1 MNGIRRR
8 VKKLEAVRP
17 QPNLGCR
24 RIIVAEG
31 ECLEDA
37 LCRLNLPLEF
47 DGLTIARCMVSP
59 G

>member
-17 QPNLGCR
+17 QPGLECR
-24 RIIVAEG
+24 RVIVQEG
-31 ECLEDA
+31 ETLEEA
-37 LCRLNLPLEF
+37 LCRLDLPLEF
-47 DGLTIARCMVSP
+47 DGLTIARCIVSP